1 MCLFIWSKYFSSYHL
16 ITFLHCSR
24 VLLTKAETSPTE
36 GLSLQTALWL
46 FIKSSSNMA
55 AKLWHLPDRPSWLE
69 NIHFIK
75 SLKRLLIL
83 GVIYW
88 WPSADG
94 VLFTANCCG
103 TICTSKSV
111 FLYLWHFFP
120 SQKEQM
126 QTCIWKRSYFEL
138 PSSFFSHTP
147 PTLINNDYIFVCT
160 ASHFSQTPEYVCKR
174 KFL

>member
-16 ITFLHCSR
+16 ITFL
-24 VLLTKAETSPTE
+24 LTKAETSPTE
-36 GLSLQTALWL
+36 GLSLQIALWL

-75 SLKRLLIL
+75 GLKWLLVL

-120 SQKEQM
+120 IPEGANANVHLKKKLFWAPVF
-126 QTCIWKRSYFEL
+126 IFL
-138 PSSFFSHTP
+138 PHSTNTDQQWLSLCLHRQSLLADTWI
-147 PTLINNDYIFVCT
+147 LC
-160 ASHFSQTPEYVCKR
+160 VCKR